1 MLIVYRLAKRRYPVF
16 DGSGAALEGARWNSP
31 GRALIYT
38 SEHYA
43 TAILE
48 QLVHAGR
55 PQLPGAHHAAEIRI
69 PDDLPIER
77 LDPDSLPGWDAEDS
91 AAARARG
98 DEWHSSGRT
107 AVLVVPSLPGQ
118 PIERN
123 FIINPGHPGA
133 ARIEVMPSFDVVW
146 DGRLFG
152 PATTTASPQ
161 RGRRTQR

>member
-1 MLIVYRLAKRRYPVF
+1 MPTVYRLAKRRYPVY

-31 GRALIYT
+31 GRLLIYA

-48 QLVHAGR
+48 KLAHAGR
-55 PQLPGAHHAAEIRI
+55 TQLPGAHHAAAIRI
-69 PDDLPIER
+69 PDDLASEQF
-77 LDPDSLPGWDAEDS
+77 DPAAVPGWDTEDS
-91 AAARARG
+91 ASARAYG
-98 DEWHSSGRT
+98 DRWHAAGRT

-123 FIINPGHPGA
+123 FIINPAHPDA
-133 ARIEVMPSFDVVW
+133 ARIRVMPSFDVVW

-152 PATTTASPQ
+152 PPATST
-161 RGRRTQR
+161 

>member
-1 MLIVYRLAKRRYPVF
+1 MPIVYRLAKRRYPVY

-31 GRALIYT
+31 GRTLIYA

-48 QLVHAGR
+48 KVVHAGR
-55 PQLPGAHHAAEIRI
+55 TQLPGAHHAAEIGI
-69 PDDLPIER
+69 PDDLRIER
-77 LDPDSLPGWDAEDS
+77 FDPSRVPGWDTEDS
-91 AAARARG
+91 ASARAYG
-98 DEWHSSGRT
+98 ADWHAAART

-123 FIINPGHPGA
+123 FIINPAHPDA
-133 ARIEVMPSFDVVW
+133 ARIRVMPSFDVVW

-152 PATTTASPQ
+152 PATRAI
-161 RGRRTQR
+161 

>member
-1 MLIVYRLAKRRYPVF
+1 VF

-43 TAILE
+43 TAVLE

-55 PQLPGAHHAAEIRI
+55 TQLPGSYHAAAIEI
-69 PDDLPIER
+69 PDDLALEV
-77 LDPDSLPGWDAEDS
+77 LDPAALPGWAAEDS
-91 AAARARG
+91 ASARAYG
-98 DEWHSSGRT
+98 DDWHARLRT

-118 PIERN
+118 PVERN
-123 FIINPGHPGA
+123 FIVNPSHPDA
-133 ARIEVMPSFDVVW
+133 ARIRVGQPFDVVW

-152 PATTTASPQ
+152 PPFRSPGA
-161 RGRRTQR
+161 R

>member
-1 MLIVYRLAKRRYPVF
+1 MATVYRLTKRRYPVY

-31 GRALIYT
+31 GRLLIYT

-48 QLVHAGR
+48 KLVHAGR
-55 PQLPGAHHAAEIRI
+55 ALLPGPHHAAAIEI
-69 PDDLPIER
+69 PDDLPTEQF
-77 LDPDSLPGWDAEDS
+77 DPSAVAGWDAEES
-91 AAARARG
+91 ASARAYG
-98 DEWHSSGRT
+98 DDWHAAGRT

-123 FIINPGHPGA
+123 FIINPAHPDA
-133 ARIEVMPSFDVVW
+133 ARIRVQPAFDVVW

-152 PATTTASPQ
+152 PAVM
-161 RGRRTQR
+161 